1 MAASARTAH
10 SDAPVFTIV
19 AREYNI
25 APGHTRRQAVTA
37 NDPQPAT
44 RADPRQD
51 VAPPPN
57 NTKCDIHRAGTL
69 SDGNPSS
76 GALSPR
82 ARRRFDVHAKASSG
96 KYSSSHAARLNCV
109 RA

>member
-1 MAASARTAH
+1 MAASARAAH
-10 SDAPVFTIV
+10 SNAPIFTVV
-19 AREYNI
+19 AREHHI
-25 APGHTRRQAVTA
+25 PDGHARWQTITFNNAQS
-37 NDPQPAT
+37 AT
-44 RADPRQD
+44 RAETRQD
-51 VAPPPN
+51 IAPPPD
-57 NTKCDIHRAGTL
+57 NTECDIHRAGTL

-76 GALSPR
+76 GSLSPR